1 MYLLHSFTRLI
12 SRFRYPASLPE
23 DIAKDLG
30 IHLSNSLS
38 FDAFLKLLSS
48 PHMHPT
54 KIKKYMP
61 RAQAESAFSSAL
73 RTEVFPACS
82 LFSYYF
88 SKGWVVI
95 ALHFDEEERLRR
107 AYFQCPSCEEME
119 GFNFLLEMEEPLLA
133 RASSQ

>member
-1 MYLLHSFTRLI
+1 MYLLQSFTRLLC
-12 SRFRYPASLPE
+12 RFRYPASLPE

-30 IHLSNSLS
+30 IHLSNTLS

-54 KIKKYMP
+54 KIRKFMP
-61 RAQAESAFSSAL
+61 RQQAESAFGSAL
-73 RTEVFPACS
+73 RNESFPSCS

-95 ALHFDEEERLRR
+95 ALHYDEEERLRR
-107 AYFQCPSCEEME
+107 AYFQCPSCEEMD
-119 GFNFLLEMEEPLLA
+119 GFNLSLEMDEPLLA